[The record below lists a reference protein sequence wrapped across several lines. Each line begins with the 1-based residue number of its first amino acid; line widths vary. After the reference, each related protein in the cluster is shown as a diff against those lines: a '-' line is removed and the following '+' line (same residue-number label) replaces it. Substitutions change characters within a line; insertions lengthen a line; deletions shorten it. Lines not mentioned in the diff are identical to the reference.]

1 MPGFLVAQAPS
12 FVQRTADAVDHS
24 HVPAVTNDMDP
35 NFSFSDGLDDLYE
48 DFNADGSL
56 KNRFSNI
63 EPAQAPTYMP
73 TYEEINGSIAA
84 LQHPQQPAF
93 SSEQFLG
100 PMVGRASQR
109 NDADLA

>member
-1 MPGFLVAQAPS
+1 
-12 FVQRTADAVDHS
+12 
-24 HVPAVTNDMDP
+24 
-35 NFSFSDGLDDLYE
+35 
-48 DFNADGSL
+48 
-56 KNRFSNI
+56 
-63 EPAQAPTYMP
+63 MP

-109 NDADLA
+109 NDADLAQNAWSSRDELEEIVIKSHHPQTCERQGDTAPPSTCDSDAFATLELLSEDAVELRDYCSLFGSPMSLK